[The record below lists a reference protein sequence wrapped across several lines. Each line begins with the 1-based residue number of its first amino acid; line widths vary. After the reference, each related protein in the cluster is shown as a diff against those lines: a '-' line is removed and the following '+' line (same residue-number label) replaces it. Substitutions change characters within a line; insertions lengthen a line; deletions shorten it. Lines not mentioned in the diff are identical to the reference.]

1 MNFFQYY
8 TTTPYTFATANDTPS
23 YTLTMVNTTQRAKI
37 AARIG
42 DYTSVTYDY
51 VIEGDQRP
59 DNVALRVYGDVKYT
73 WLILLLN
80 NINSLYDWPLDSAE
94 FGQYI
99 TARYGSLSRAQATT
113 TEHYYYFTQSGAYVT
128 REAYLALPEYDRGEA
143 LPARY
148 CYIAEDVRIDS
159 ESYDTL
165 SAAQRGDVKT
175 PYIYELEQNELR
187 RRIKVVNRAFL
198 SKIEQE
204 LRTLFS

>member
-1 MNFFQYY
+1 VNFFQYY
-8 TTTPYTFATANDTPS
+8 TTTPYTFTPANDAPS
-23 YTLTMVNTTQRAKI
+23 YTLTLVNTTQRAKI
-37 AARIG
+37 AARIS

-51 VIEGDQRP
+51 VVEGEQRP

-94 FGQYI
+94 FGRYI
-99 TARYGSLSRAQATT
+99 TARYGSLSRARATT
-113 TEHYYYFTQSGAYVT
+113 TEHYYYFTRAGAYVT
-128 REAYLALPEYDRGEA
+128 RDAYLALPEYERGEA

-148 CYIAEDVRIDS
+148 CYTVNGVRIDS
-159 ESYDTL
+159 ESYDVL
-165 SAAQRGDVKT
+165 PIAQRGDVKT

-187 RRIKVVNRAFL
+187 RRIRVVNKAFL

-204 LRTLFS
+204 LRNLFR

>member
-8 TTTPYTFATANDTPS
+8 TTTPYTFAPANDVSS
-23 YTLTMVNTTQRAKI
+23 YTMTLVDTTQRAKI

-51 VIEGDQRP
+51 VIEGEQRP

-73 WLILLLN
+73 WLILFLN
-80 NINSLYDWPLDSAE
+80 NINSLYDWPLDTAE
-94 FGQYI
+94 FSQYI
-99 TARYGSLSRAQATT
+99 TARYGSLSRAQAVT
-113 TEHYYYFTQSGAYVT
+113 TEHYYYFTRAGAYVT
-128 REAYLALPEYDRGEA
+128 REEYVALPEYDRGEA

-148 CYIAEDVRIDS
+148 CYTLDGLRIDS

-165 SAAQRGDVKT
+165 PVAQRGVVKT

-187 RRIKVVNRAFL
+187 RRIRVVNRAFL
-198 SKIEQE
+198 GKIDQE
-204 LRTLFS
+204 LRILFQ